1 MEIKENEIWGTL
13 TSNALSKKFCIL
25 GLVLAIIFSI
35 FIFAGCVVVVLWQ
48 TGVIKA
54 DGFGDLMDNNK
65 FGFILFFAMLFS
77 FILPVYVLV
86 LYQQRKLHEQ
96 IKACLRDPR
105 LCRRRALVTVLSE
118 WYSLV
123 EPRKKVQVSFEIKNG
138 NDKEKI
144 VKVSGRPGKSDG
156 LLNIPNYLIGKD
168 IEILYSPE
176 YDYVLFL
183 K

>member
-1 MEIKENEIWGTL
+1 M
-13 TSNALSKKFCIL
+13 
-25 GLVLAIIFSI
+25 
-35 FIFAGCVVVVLWQ
+35 
-48 TGVIKA
+48 
-54 DGFGDLMDNNK
+54 
-65 FGFILFFAMLFS
+65 
-77 FILPVYVLV
+77 
-86 LYQQRKLHEQ
+86 
-96 IKACLRDPR
+96 
-105 LCRRRALVTVLSE
+105 CRRRALVTVLSE